1 MVVLQNAVLIQTWI
15 LDHQKD
21 RKTSGIG
28 SDAESE
34 NETHSARECA
44 FASTEGWTEDNI
56 SQKSKDFADVS
67 GVTIECNNLW
77 NISEI
82 AELILGQPK

>member
-1 MVVLQNAVLIQTWI
+1 MKLLVLENAP
-15 LDHQKD
+15 
-21 RKTSGIG
+21 
-28 SDAESE
+28 
-34 NETHSARECA
+34 A
-44 FASTEGWTEDNI
+44 FAYTEEWIKNHISWKLED
-56 SQKSKDFADVS
+56 SKGVW